1 MIGTFDLKIA
11 VRLKDIHIFISMI
24 VSNISEETVFWPL
37 SLLAVSTTI
46 NNTIMYSLFFIK

>member
-46 NNTIMYSLFFIK
+46 NNTIMYLLFFIK